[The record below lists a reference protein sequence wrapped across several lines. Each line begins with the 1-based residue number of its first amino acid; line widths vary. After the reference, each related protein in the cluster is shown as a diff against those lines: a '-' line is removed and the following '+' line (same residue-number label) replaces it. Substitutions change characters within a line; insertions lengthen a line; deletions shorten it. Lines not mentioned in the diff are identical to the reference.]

1 MGLFGRIGQ
10 RIGSGLRIGGRMVS
24 GFSSLGQRVSGAVQR
39 GMDAIERIPVVGGI
53 IAGSPP
59 MQGLRGIT
67 SGMRSAS
74 NLGVQ
79 AGQIMTKAGNMLPGA
94 SMNVYGG
101 GGNTGGPR

>member
-1 MGLFGRIGQ
+1 MGVFGRIGQ
-10 RIGSGLRIGGRMVS
+10 RLGSTLRIGGRLVS
-24 GFSSLGQRVSGAVQR
+24 GFSSLGQRVAGIAER
-39 GMDAIERIPVVGGI
+39 GMDTVARIPMIGSA
-53 IAGSPP
+53 IAGSAP

-67 SGMRSAS
+67 SGIKAAS

-101 GGNTGGPR
+101 GGNTGGP